1 MLAARVEPKN
11 APQESEKSDNFK
23 PLVFREFRA
32 GVDTCIHLL
41 AVGARGTLLLPPC
54 RSKNLQPAFS
64 DLTPCSLFVL
74 VINLRGME
82 TFMRRVEIVEDP
94 RSQRCWVAVDVK
106 SGEPVMRLHDRGL
119 LERLCESLEWK
130 LVLFDKQRSRRVVRG

>member
-1 MLAARVEPKN
+1 MRGLPRLIPHRSGCA
-11 APQESEKSDNFK
+11 DF
-23 PLVFREFRA
+23 PL
-32 GVDTCIHLL
+32 
-41 AVGARGTLLLPPC
+41 P
-54 RSKNLQPAFS
+54 
-64 DLTPCSLFVL
+64 DLTPRSLFVL
-74 VINLRGME
+74 LLGLRGME

-130 LVLFDKQRSRRVVRG
+130 VADRRVVRSR